1 MNWQAQFS
9 VKFSVWLLFGSVIFV
24 YLRLRAP
31 CSAGGQAIASRRLHY
46 RRQRRQVQEI
56 LKIEE
61 NKKDEVYTQTL

>member
-1 MNWQAQFS
+1 MNRQAQ
-9 VKFSVWLLFGSVIFV
+9 FSVWLLFGSVIFV

-31 CSAGGQAIASRRLHY
+31 CSAGGQAIASRR
-46 RRQRRQVQEI
+46 QRRQVQEI